1 MEFIPA
7 QYYSLVYMLIIMAFA
22 IPVCA
27 RYRSYTSKRIL
38 INSREPISKSLLFTI
53 LIIVYIGIRP
63 NSPIFADGPGYWYG
77 ILDHRWENRTMEE
90 VSNQFATKY
99 LMSTLSS
106 MNVNP
111 RIGFFTFA
119 IIYYGFALLAMRKM
133 FPKDTL
139 LAMIMFCG
147 AFCTFGG
154 AVNGIKNGLA
164 LSLFLCAIAYRDN
177 WKYYIPFLILSIGF
191 HHSMQLSI
199 AAFFACKFYKKT
211 RVYYA
216 LWFFGIIIAALH
228 ITYFQTFFA
237 DYTDESG
244 QGYLI
249 TDSDSW
255 VTGFRP
261 DFVLYSAAPL
271 IVGWWAIKKKRL
283 MHHDYT
289 FALNVY
295 LVMNTIWLLCMYS
308 AFTNRIAALSWAI
321 FPIILLYPFLKI
333 PTSNKQYKYAA
344 YAVWGQLIF
353 TTYMTLNSL

>member
-1 MEFIPA
+1 
-7 QYYSLVYMLIIMAFA
+7 MA
-22 IPVCA
+22 
-27 RYRSYTSKRIL
+27 
-38 INSREPISKSLLFTI
+38 
-53 LIIVYIGIRP
+53 
-63 NSPIFADGPGYWYG
+63 
-77 ILDHRWENRTMEE
+77 
-90 VSNQFATKY
+90 
-99 LMSTLSS
+99 LS
-106 MNVNP
+106 V
-111 RIGFFTFA
+111 FL
-119 IIYYGFALLAMRKM
+119 FAL
-133 FPKDTL
+133 
-139 LAMIMFCG
+139 
-147 AFCTFGG
+147 
-154 AVNGIKNGLA
+154 
-164 LSLFLCAIAYRDN
+164 AYRDN
-177 WKYYIPFLILSIGF
+177 WKLFIPLLLLSIGF

-199 AAFFACKFYKKT
+199 AAFFICKFYKKT
-211 RVYYA
+211 RIYYA

-249 TDSDSW
+249 TDSNSW

-261 DFVLYSAAPL
+261 DFILYSAVPL
-271 IVGWWAIKKKRL
+271 IIGWWCIKKKRL
-283 MHHDYT
+283 THEGFT
-289 FALNVY
+289 FTLNVY